1 MLFLNQSFDQL
12 AVVTARCRASQQQL
26 GVGPQGCQW
35 VAQLM
40 QQGPQLVLL
49 LGEFNAQS
57 QGFKVQHKGV
67 GQTHRHLLQ
76 ALFKSGAPSCC
87 LIKVHTQGSEDG
99 VVVLQ
104 GEPSALGGGPT
115 QVCIA
120 IGRRKLLWSCWPLA
134 DQIEHGL
141 LLIRSAD
148 VQTNVLKASDIST
161 AVELALS
168 ELQKAWGQLHGSH

>member
-1 MLFLNQSFDQL
+1 MLFLDQSFDQL

-40 QQGPQLVLL
+40 EKCSQLVLL

-67 GQTHRHLLQ
+67 GQTHGHLLQ
-76 ALFKSGAPSCC
+76 ALFKAWAPRRF
-87 LIKVHTQGSEDG
+87 LIEVHTQGSEDG
-99 VVVLQ
+99 AAVLQ
-104 GEPSALGGGPT
+104 GKPSALGTGPT

-120 IGRRKLLWSCWPLA
+120 IGRRQLLGSCWPLA
-134 DQIEHGL
+134 DQIEHRL
-141 LLIRSAD
+141 LLI
-148 VQTNVLKASDIST
+148 
-161 AVELALS
+161 
-168 ELQKAWGQLHGSH
+168 